1 MSKFGP
7 ALNVLRLF
15 DQILLDDFILA
26 SLLWLMRLLCRQAWE
41 ETRRTLHCHLYFKAS
56 LQLSLF

>member
-15 DQILLDDFILA
+15 DQILLDDFVLSFMA
-26 SLLWLMRLLCRQAWE
+26 DVTLVQAGME
-41 ETRRTLHCHLYFKAS
+41 GNTTHCHLYFKAS